1 MVVSQVLLLSAEFL
15 HADGL
20 CTPMAFARHAFDGL
34 ARFMT
39 NADRRPS
46 LTSSKA
52 PVELWG
58 VDFTCAP
65 TRRKAITVAR
75 GRWTDATT
83 PNTQGVVSV
92 TALSSLPT
100 LADFEA
106 LLQTAGP
113 WLAAFDFP
121 FGLPRAFVQANG
133 LGAHV
138 DAVIAQVHA
147 RCHNRMA
154 MRAWIDAWGATQPPG
169 QRLLHR
175 ATDRTSW
182 GVSSTSPLQ
191 TRYVPVAWMYF
202 EGVRRLVQANVSMP
216 GLRVG
221 RSDAIAL
228 EGYPGLLA
236 HALIGKRSYKN
247 TDDADRRD
255 ARRDILRQLQRG
267 SGRLQ
272 VSVKL
277 TPKVRAELVAD
288 PSGDLLD
295 AVLCLAQAAWASRQP
310 NFGLP
315 RGVDPVEGWIA
326 TS

>member
-1 MVVSQVLLLSAEFL
+1 
-15 HADGL
+15 
-20 CTPMAFARHAFDGL
+20 
-34 ARFMT
+34 MT
-39 NADRRPS
+39 KADRTPS
-46 LTSSKA
+46 QSPVSS
-52 PVELWG
+52 PGDLWG

-65 TRRKAITVAR
+65 SRRKTITVAR
-75 GRWTDATT
+75 GRWADATS

-92 TALSSLPT
+92 TALSSLTT
-100 LADFEA
+100 LLDFEA

-113 WLAAFDFP
+113 WFGAFDFP

-133 LGAHV
+133 LGDDV

-154 MRAWIDAWGATQPPG
+154 MRAWIDAWGATQPAG

-202 EGVRRLVQANVSMP
+202 EGVRRLVQADVSMP
-216 GLRVG
+216 GLRMG
-221 RSDAIAL
+221 RRDAVAL

-247 TDDADRRD
+247 TDDADRRQ
-255 ARRDILRQLQRG
+255 ARSDIEAQLQRG

-272 VSVKL
+272 VALKL
-277 TPKVRAELVAD
+277 TPKIRTALLNDA
-288 PSGDLLD
+288 SGDLLD
-295 AVLCLAQAAWASRQP
+295 AVLCLVQAAWASRQP

-315 RGVDPVEGWIA
+315 DLVDPVEGWIA

>member
-1 MVVSQVLLLSAEFL
+1 
-15 HADGL
+15 
-20 CTPMAFARHAFDGL
+20 
-34 ARFMT
+34 MT
-39 NADRRPS
+39 KADRTPS
-46 LTSSKA
+46 QS
-52 PVELWG
+52 PVSLAGELWG

-65 TRRKAITVAR
+65 SRRKTITVAS
-75 GRWTDATT
+75 GRWTQAT
-83 PNTQGVVSV
+83 PSNAQGVVSV
-92 TALSSLPT
+92 TALSSLTT
-100 LADFEA
+100 LLDFEA

-113 WLAAFDFP
+113 WFGAFDFP

-133 LGAHV
+133 LGDDV

-154 MRAWIDAWGATQPPG
+154 MRAWIDAWGATQPAG

-202 EGVRRLVQANVSMP
+202 EGVRRLVQADVSMP
-216 GLRVG
+216 GLRMG
-221 RSDAIAL
+221 RRDAVAL

-247 TDDADRRD
+247 TDDADRRQ
-255 ARRDILRQLQRG
+255 ARSDIVAQLQQG

-272 VSVKL
+272 VTLKL
-277 TPKVRAELVAD
+277 TPKIRTALLNDA
-288 PSGDLLD
+288 SGDLLD
-295 AVLCLAQAAWASRQP
+295 AVLCLVQAAWASRQP

-315 RGVDPVEGWIA
+315 DRVDPVEGWIA